1 MKLKCFS
8 TVATIVFA
16 VAEEPLRN
24 TPVIAPARTA
34 SPSGCA
40 VSLSANVGRLVRSVA
55 TIVVRVAIPRFLDAP
70 SVFTGEFRFRV
81 ARARMTDGRIF
92 VRPIA
97 TIIVSIAFPRPE
109 DTTAGRVAFE
119 FIFRTWNVA
128 ALFIRSVSAVVHT
141 IAKSCGSGAVVIE
154 TLELPGFT
162 EALFASA
169 GLVRSVLAI
178 LFSVALPVKRNAT
191 IVFASAP
198 MLTFS
203 KWKMRNLK

>member
-1 MKLKCFS
+1 MKLKSFS

-24 TPVIAPARTA
+24 TTVIAPSRTA

-70 SVFTGEFRFRV
+70 SVFT
-81 ARARMTDGRIF
+81 
-92 VRPIA
+92 
-97 TIIVSIAFPRPE
+97 
-109 DTTAGRVAFE
+109 TAGRVAFE

-141 IAKSCGSGAVVIE
+141 IAKSCGCGAVVIE
-154 TLELPGFT
+154 TLKLPGFT